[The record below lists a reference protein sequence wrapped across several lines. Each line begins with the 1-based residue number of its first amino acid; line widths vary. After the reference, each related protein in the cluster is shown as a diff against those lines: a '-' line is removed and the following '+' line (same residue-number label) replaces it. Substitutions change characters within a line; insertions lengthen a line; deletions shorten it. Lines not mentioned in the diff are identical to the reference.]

1 MAEPPIEARLA
12 DLAGAID
19 WPPAPDVRDAVRAG
33 IARRRRRRR
42 LFLLAA
48 AIAAIALLGGAAAAA
63 SLEVRGLTVQQVPAL
78 PSPSAGASGGAG
90 TGLDLG
96 TRYPT
101 LAAAQRAA
109 GFRALVPASL
119 GQPDEAWF
127 RSSPGVL
134 TLLYHP
140 RPGLPATEETGVGA
154 LVMEARA
161 TVGSSSFVKL
171 VPPRSAAQPVTV
183 NGGQGFWVSGAP
195 HAFFFYGAPG
205 DERYDTFRLAGDVL
219 IWNQGGLVVR
229 IESGLDEQGA
239 LRVAGTVAPAAVYQ
253 RHEVAPRVR
262 RDPRNGGRGLR
273 GTTGCPAAAATA
285 ARRARRPGV
294 RAGRRRAVLLGD
306 RLADRAGG
314 ADPAVRH
321 PVA

>member
-1 MAEPPIEARLA
+1 MAERPIEARLV

-42 LFLLAA
+42 LLLLAA
-48 AIAAIALLGGAAAAA
+48 AVAAIALLGGAAAAV
-63 SLEVRGLTVQQVPAL
+63 SLEVRGAIVQQVPAL

-90 TGLDLG
+90 IGLDLG
-96 TRYPT
+96 DRYQT
-101 LAAAQRAA
+101 LAAAERAA
-109 GFRALVPASL
+109 GFRALVPAAL
-119 GQPDEAWF
+119 GQPDEVWF

-134 TLLYHP
+134 TLLYRP
-140 RPGLPATEETGVGA
+140 RPGLPATAETDVGA

-161 TVGSSSFVKL
+161 TVGQTSFVKL
-171 VPPRSAAQPVTV
+171 APPRSSVQPVTV

-205 DERYDTFRLAGDVL
+205 DSRFDSFRLAGDVL

-229 IESGLDEQGA
+229 IESGLDERGA
-239 LRVAGTVAPAAVYQ
+239 LRLAGTVAPAAVYQ
-253 RHEVAPRVR
+253 RHEVVPRVP
-262 RDPRNGGRGLR
+262 RDPRRGGRGLR
-273 GTTGCPAAAATA
+273 GSAFGSAAAATA
-285 ARRARRPGV
+285 GRRARRPGV
-294 RAGRRRAVLLGD
+294 RARRRRAVVLGD
-306 RLADRAGG
+306 RLPDRAGG
-314 ADPAVRH
+314 ADPAGRH